1 MRHLML
7 LMLAACGG
15 ASAPAP
21 ARTQV
26 VTCEQVIRPM
36 VQRQISAS
44 VTEIA
49 TREHLDRDEHDRLDR
64 LARERG
70 AWLTATMEQSCTDDH
85 WSNAALLCY
94 NGARTD
100 DQMRICDRQLSDTQR
115 TAVLRR
121 AGM

>member
-1 MRHLML
+1 ML
-7 LMLAACGG
+7 LLFVVAACGG
-15 ASAPAP
+15 AGARSAEP
-21 ARTQV
+21 ARQV

-44 VTEIA
+44 VAEIVA
-49 TREHLDRDEHDRLDR
+49 REHLDQREHDRLDR

-70 AWLTATMEQSCTDDH
+70 DWLTATMERSCTDDR
-85 WSNAALLCY
+85 WSNDALLCY

-100 DQMRICDRQLSDTQR
+100 DQMRLCDLRLSDTQR